1 MLKHYHG
8 LIEERVDLKQDIN
21 YILHILKGSNMSK
34 TYKIIEVVGTSSS
47 SYDDAIKNA
56 ISEASKSLKALS
68 WFEVVQMRGG
78 IKDGKIEEY
87 QVILK
92 VGFRLL
98 D

>member
-1 MLKHYHG
+1 MG
-8 LIEERVDLKQDIN
+8 
-21 YILHILKGSNMSK
+21 K
-34 TYKIIEVVGTSSS
+34 TYKIIEIVGVSSES
-47 SYDDAIKNA
+47 HQDAIKSA
-56 ISEASKSLKALS
+56 VSEASKTLKGLS

-78 IKDGKIEEY
+78 IKEGKVEEY

>member
-1 MLKHYHG
+1 MGKTFK
-8 LIEERVDLKQDIN
+8 LIEI
-21 YILHILKGSNMSK
+21 
-34 TYKIIEVVGTSSS
+34 VGVSSES
-47 SYDDAIKNA
+47 HEDAIKSA
-56 ISEASKSLKALS
+56 VSEASKTLKGLS

-78 IKDGKIEEY
+78 IKEGNIEEY

>member
-1 MLKHYHG
+1 
-8 LIEERVDLKQDIN
+8 
-21 YILHILKGSNMSK
+21 MSK
-34 TYKIIEVVGTSSS
+34 TYKIIELVGISTE

-56 ISEASKSLKALS
+56 IKEASKTLKGLS
-68 WFEVVQMRGG
+68 WFEVAQMRGG
-78 IKDGKIEEY
+78 IKDDEISEY